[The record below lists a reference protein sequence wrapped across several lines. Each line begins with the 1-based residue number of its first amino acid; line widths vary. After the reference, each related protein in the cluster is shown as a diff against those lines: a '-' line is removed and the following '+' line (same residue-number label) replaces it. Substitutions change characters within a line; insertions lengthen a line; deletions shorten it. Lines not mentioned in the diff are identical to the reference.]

1 VYSELFAL
9 TVVVLDRVKYLL
21 FAVSSIVYDVG
32 LYCYNVLCNGY
43 VGSLSLLNIYQ
54 VGNGVRST
62 ILYYCI

>member
-1 VYSELFAL
+1 MLNYCSITGCCIV
-9 TVVVLDRVKYLL
+9 LL
-21 FAVSSIVYDVG
+21 FAVNSIVYDVG